1 MEGTRHEKVAIV
13 AAAYIIGFTTAFIL
27 FGNFQASES
36 EEVFISPAD
45 VNPAA
50 VVTAVAQEI
59 EPVPVA
65 EVVAPLGVTY
75 NSGLLEMTLSDGAHL
90 LSFNPEISDIAVD
103 ISEMKQG
110 FHYGDIKYRVSES
123 GDQVFFCEQQDKEV
137 DSCLGFIYDA
147 NSDRIHQITKDGV
160 PVNISPKTASEVI
173 WTAVGLKVGT
183 HYSADVS
190 KPWVLVQKEGAIDLQ

>member
-1 MEGTRHEKVAIV
+1 MEGTRHEKAVIV
-13 AAAYIIGFTTAFIL
+13 AASYIIGFTTAFIL
-27 FGNFQASES
+27 FGSIQKNNS
-36 EEVFISPAD
+36 EEIFISSAD

-65 EVVAPLGVTY
+65 EAEVALGVTY
-75 NSGLLEMTLSDGAHL
+75 KDGLLEMTLSDGSHL
-90 LSFNPEISDIAVD
+90 LSFNPETSDITAD
-103 ISEMKQG
+103 ISELNQG

-123 GDQVFFCEQQDKEV
+123 GDQVFFCEQHSKDV

-160 PVNISPKTASEVI
+160 PVNISPKTAAEVI

-183 HYSADVS
+183 HYSEDVA
-190 KPWVLVQKEGAIDLQ
+190 KPWVLVQNEGAIDLQ